1 MPTGRVL
8 PDERHRRD
16 VAGIRAM
23 GENDFSGGGHDATS
37 RGGVRMMRRW
47 VILAATLASFMAP
60 PALAQPPAKRDAI
73 RIGILSDLSGSFAD
87 VAGPGS
93 VVAAQ
98 LAAEDFGGRA
108 AGLPVQILS
117 GDHQNRADTGSALAR
132 RWFDTEGV
140 DAVVDLPNSAIA
152 LAVGEVAR
160 TANRVA
166 LVTAAVASRLTG
178 EACSPN
184 LIHYSLDTWSM
195 SNVPSRALVQAGG
208 TSWFYVT
215 ADYAFGHDLEKQSMD
230 AVTRAGGT
238 VLGSVRHPLGTT
250 DFSSV
255 LLQAQ
260 ASRAKV
266 VALANSQADFINS
279 MKQTSEFGLA
289 RRGQRVVGLAV
300 YVSDIVSLGLEATQG
315 VTVVGNWYWDLNEG
329 TRAFARRFAE
339 KMGGRMPTD
348 LQANVYAAV
357 THFLRAAD
365 ALGQSTDGQAVVA
378 RMKAMPT
385 EDTIFGRGTIRADG
399 RRISPVYVFNVKA
412 PSESRGRYDV
422 YKLERE
428 VPAEE
433 AYRPI
438 GQGGCPLVRGG

>member
-1 MPTGRVL
+1 MMLLATAL
-8 PDERHRRD
+8 
-16 VAGIRAM
+16 AG
-23 GENDFSGGGHDATS
+23 
-37 RGGVRMMRRW
+37 
-47 VILAATLASFMAP
+47 LAAL
-60 PALAQPPAKRDAI
+60 PAAAQQVPKRDAI

-108 AGLPVQILS
+108 AGLPVHILS
-117 GDHQNRADTGSALAR
+117 GDHQNRPDTGSALAR

-160 TANRVA
+160 SANRVA

-178 EACSPN
+178 DACSPN

-195 SNVPSRALVQAGG
+195 SNVPSRALVQSGG
-208 TSWFYVT
+208 TNWFYVT

-230 AVTRAGGT
+230 AVTRAGGK

-260 ASRAKV
+260 SSRASI
-266 VALANSQADFINS
+266 VALSNSQADFINS
-279 MKQTSEFGLA
+279 MKQAAEFGLA

-300 YVSDIVSLGLEATQG
+300 YLSDIVSLGLEATQG
-315 VTVVGNWYWDLNEG
+315 ATVVGNWYWDLNEG
-329 TRAFARRFAE
+329 TRSFARRFGE
-339 KMGGRMPTD
+339 RMGGRMPTD

-365 ALGQSTDGQAVVA
+365 ALGSSTDGRAFVA
-378 RMKAMPT
+378 KMKALPT
-385 EDTIFGRGTIRADG
+385 EDSIFGRGSIRADG
-399 RRISPVYVFNVKA
+399 RRVSPVYVFNVKSPA
-412 PSESRGRYDV
+412 ESRGRYDV
-422 YKLERE
+422 YRLERE
-428 VPAEE
+428 VPIEE
-433 AYRPI
+433 AYRPVE
-438 GQGGCPLVRGG
+438 QGGCPLLRGR

>member
-1 MPTGRVL
+1 MIRRMVL
-8 PDERHRRD
+8 
-16 VAGIRAM
+16 M
-23 GENDFSGGGHDATS
+23 ATA
-37 RGGVRMMRRW
+37 
-47 VILAATLASFMAP
+47 LAAGLAAL
-60 PALAQPPAKRDAI
+60 PAAAQQVPRRDAI
-73 RIGILSDLSGSFAD
+73 RIGVLSDLSGSFAD

-117 GDHQNRADTGSALAR
+117 GDHQNRPDTGSALAR

-152 LAVGEVAR
+152 LAVGDVAR
-160 TANRVA
+160 SANRVA

-184 LIHYSLDTWSM
+184 LVHYSLDTWSM
-195 SNVPSRALVQAGG
+195 SNVPSRALVQSGG

-215 ADYAFGHDLEKQSMD
+215 ADYAFGHDLEKQSTD
-230 AVTRAGGT
+230 AVTRAGGR

-260 ASRAKV
+260 ASRASV
-266 VALANSQADFINS
+266 VALSNSQADFINS
-279 MKQTSEFGLA
+279 MKQAAEFGLA

-300 YVSDIVSLGLEATQG
+300 YIPDIVSLGLEATQG
-315 VTVVGNWYWDLNEG
+315 ATVVGNWYWDLNDG
-329 TRAFARRFAE
+329 TRGFARRFGE
-339 KMGGRMPTD
+339 RMGGRMPTD

-365 ALGQSTDGQAVVA
+365 ASGSSADGRAVVA
-378 RMKAMPT
+378 KMKELPT
-385 EDTIFGRGTIRADG
+385 EDPIFGRGMIRADG
-399 RRISPVYVFNVKA
+399 RRVSPVYVFNVKA
-412 PSESRGRYDV
+412 PAASRGRYDV
-422 YKLERE
+422 YTVERE
-428 VPAEE
+428 VPVEE
-433 AYRPI
+433 AYRPLE
-438 GQGGCPLVRGG
+438 QGGCPLLRGG

>member
-1 MPTGRVL
+1 M
-8 PDERHRRD
+8 
-16 VAGIRAM
+16 IR
-23 GENDFSGGGHDATS
+23 
-37 RGGVRMMRRW
+37 RMMLLATALAG
-47 VILAATLASFMAP
+47 LAAL
-60 PALAQPPAKRDAI
+60 PAAAQQVPKRDAI

-108 AGLPVQILS
+108 AGLPVHILS
-117 GDHQNRADTGSALAR
+117 GDHQNRPDTGSALAR

-160 TANRVA
+160 SANRVA

-178 EACSPN
+178 DACSPN

-195 SNVPSRALVQAGG
+195 SNVPSRALVQSGG
-208 TSWFYVT
+208 TNWFYVT

-230 AVTRAGGT
+230 AVTRAGGK

-260 ASRAKV
+260 SSRASI
-266 VALANSQADFINS
+266 VALSNSQADFINS
-279 MKQTSEFGLA
+279 MKQAAEFGLA

-300 YVSDIVSLGLEATQG
+300 YLSDIVSLGLEATQG
-315 VTVVGNWYWDLNEG
+315 ATVVGNWYWDLNEG
-329 TRAFARRFAE
+329 TRSFARRFGE
-339 KMGGRMPTD
+339 RMGGRMPTD

-365 ALGQSTDGQAVVA
+365 ALGSSTDGRAIVA
-378 RMKAMPT
+378 KMKALPT
-385 EDTIFGRGTIRADG
+385 EDSIFGRGSIRADG
-399 RRISPVYVFNVKA
+399 RRVSPVYVFNVKSPA
-412 PSESRGRYDV
+412 ESRGRYDV
-422 YKLERE
+422 YRLERE
-428 VPAEE
+428 VPIEE
-433 AYRPI
+433 AYRPVE
-438 GQGGCPLVRGG
+438 QGACPLLRGR

>member
-1 MPTGRVL
+1 M
-8 PDERHRRD
+8 
-16 VAGIRAM
+16 IR
-23 GENDFSGGGHDATS
+23 
-37 RGGVRMMRRW
+37 RMMLLATALAG
-47 VILAATLASFMAP
+47 LAAL
-60 PALAQPPAKRDAI
+60 PAAAQQVQKRDAV
-73 RIGILSDLSGSFAD
+73 RIGVLSDLSGSFAD

-108 AGLPVQILS
+108 AGLPLQILS
-117 GDHQNRADTGSALAR
+117 GDHQNRPDTGSALAR

-152 LAVGEVAR
+152 LAVGDVAR
-160 TANRVA
+160 SANRVA

-178 EACSPN
+178 DACSPN

-195 SNVPSRALVQAGG
+195 SNVPSRALVQSGG

-230 AVTRAGGT
+230 AVTRAGGK
-238 VLGSVRHPLGTT
+238 VVGSVRHPLGTT

-260 ASRAKV
+260 ASRAGI
-266 VALANSQADFINS
+266 VALSNSQADFINS
-279 MKQTSEFGLA
+279 MKQAAEFGLA

-315 VTVVGNWYWDLNEG
+315 ATVVGNWYWDMNEG
-329 TRAFARRFAE
+329 TRSFARRFGE
-339 KMGGRMPTD
+339 RMGGRMPTD

-365 ALGQSTDGQAVVA
+365 ALGSSADGRAVVA
-378 RMKAMPT
+378 KMKALPT
-385 EDTIFGRGTIRADG
+385 EDSIFGRGVIRADG
-399 RRISPVYVFNVKA
+399 RRVSPVYVFNVKSPA
-412 PSESRGRYDV
+412 ESRGRYDV
-422 YKLERE
+422 YRLERE
-428 VPAEE
+428 VPIEE
-433 AYRPI
+433 AYRPVE
-438 GQGGCPLVRGG
+438 QGGCPLLRGG

>member
-1 MPTGRVL
+1 M
-8 PDERHRRD
+8 
-16 VAGIRAM
+16 IK
-23 GENDFSGGGHDATS
+23 
-37 RGGVRMMRRW
+37 RMML
-47 VILAATLASFMAP
+47 LATALAGLATL
-60 PALAQPPAKRDAI
+60 PAAAQQVSKRDAI

-108 AGLPVQILS
+108 AGLPVQILP
-117 GDHQNRADTGSALAR
+117 GDHQNRPDTGSALAR

-160 TANRVA
+160 SANRVA

-178 EACSPN
+178 DACSPN

-195 SNVPSRALVQAGG
+195 SNVPSRALVQSGG
-208 TSWFYVT
+208 TNWFYIT

-230 AVTRAGGT
+230 AVTRAGGK

-260 ASRAKV
+260 ASRASV

-279 MKQTSEFGLA
+279 MKQAAEFGLA

-315 VTVVGNWYWDLNEG
+315 ATVVGNWYWDLNDG
-329 TRAFARRFAE
+329 TRSFARRFGE
-339 KMGGRMPTD
+339 RMGGRMPTD

-365 ALGQSTDGQAVVA
+365 ALGSSSDGRAVA
-378 RMKAMPT
+378 AKMKALPT
-385 EDTIFGRGTIRADG
+385 EDPIFGRGVIRADG
-399 RRISPVYVFNVKA
+399 RRVSPVYVFNVKSPA
-412 PSESRGRYDV
+412 ASRGRYDV
-422 YKLERE
+422 YSLERE
-428 VPAEE
+428 VPVEE
-433 AYRPI
+433 AYRPVE
-438 GQGGCPLVRGG
+438 QGGCPLVRGG

>member
-1 MPTGRVL
+1 MIRRVML
-8 PDERHRRD
+8 LATAL
-16 VAGIRAM
+16 AG
-23 GENDFSGGGHDATS
+23 
-37 RGGVRMMRRW
+37 
-47 VILAATLASFMAP
+47 LAAL
-60 PALAQPPAKRDAI
+60 PAATQQVPKRDAI

-98 LAAEDFGGRA
+98 LAAEDFGGRT

-160 TANRVA
+160 GANRVA

-178 EACSPN
+178 DACSPN

-195 SNVPSRALVQAGG
+195 SNVPSRALVQSGG
-208 TSWFYVT
+208 ANWFYVT

-230 AVTRAGGT
+230 AVTRAGGK

-260 ASRAKV
+260 ASRAGV
-266 VALANSQADFINS
+266 VALSNSQADFINS
-279 MKQTSEFGLA
+279 MKQAAEFGLA

-300 YVSDIVSLGLEATQG
+300 YVPDIVSLGLEATQG
-315 VTVVGNWYWDLNEG
+315 ATVVGNWYWDLNEG
-329 TRAFARRFAE
+329 TRSFARRFGE
-339 KMGGRMPTD
+339 RMGGRMPTD

-357 THFLRAAD
+357 THFLRSAD
-365 ALGQSTDGQAVVA
+365 ALGGSTDGRAVVA
-378 RMKAMPT
+378 KMKALPT
-385 EDTIFGRGTIRADG
+385 EDSIFGRGMIRADG
-399 RRISPVYVFNVKA
+399 RRVSPVYVFNVKSPA
-412 PSESRGRYDV
+412 ESRGRYDV
-422 YKLERE
+422 YRLERE
-428 VPAEE
+428 VPTEE
-433 AYRPI
+433 AYRPME
-438 GQGGCPLVRGG
+438 QGGCPILRGG

>member
-1 MPTGRVL
+1 M
-8 PDERHRRD
+8 
-16 VAGIRAM
+16 IR
-23 GENDFSGGGHDATS
+23 
-37 RGGVRMMRRW
+37 RMMLLATALAG
-47 VILAATLASFMAP
+47 LAAL
-60 PALAQPPAKRDAI
+60 PAAAQQVPKRDAI

-108 AGLPVQILS
+108 AGLPVHILS
-117 GDHQNRADTGSALAR
+117 GDHQNRPDTGSALAR

-160 TANRVA
+160 SANRVA

-178 EACSPN
+178 DACSPN

-195 SNVPSRALVQAGG
+195 SNVPSRALVQSGG
-208 TSWFYVT
+208 TNWFYVT

-230 AVTRAGGT
+230 AVTRAGGK

-260 ASRAKV
+260 SSRASI
-266 VALANSQADFINS
+266 VALSNSQADFINS
-279 MKQTSEFGLA
+279 MKQAAEFGLA

-315 VTVVGNWYWDLNEG
+315 ATVVGNWYWDLNEG
-329 TRAFARRFAE
+329 TRSFARRFGE
-339 KMGGRMPTD
+339 RMGGRMPTD

-365 ALGQSTDGQAVVA
+365 ALGSSTDGRAIVA
-378 RMKAMPT
+378 KMKALPT
-385 EDTIFGRGTIRADG
+385 EDSIFGRGLIRADG
-399 RRISPVYVFNVKA
+399 RRVSPVYVFNVKSPA
-412 PSESRGRYDV
+412 ESRGRYDV
-422 YKLERE
+422 YRLERE
-428 VPAEE
+428 VPIEE
-433 AYRPI
+433 AYRPVE
-438 GQGGCPLVRGG
+438 QGGCPLLRGR

>member
-1 MPTGRVL
+1 M
-8 PDERHRRD
+8 
-16 VAGIRAM
+16 IR
-23 GENDFSGGGHDATS
+23 
-37 RGGVRMMRRW
+37 RMMLLATALAG
-47 VILAATLASFMAP
+47 LAAL
-60 PALAQPPAKRDAI
+60 PAAAQQVPKRDAI

-98 LAAEDFGGRA
+98 LAAEDFGGRT

-117 GDHQNRADTGSALAR
+117 GDHQNRPDTGSALAR

-160 TANRVA
+160 SANRVA

-178 EACSPN
+178 DACSPN

-195 SNVPSRALVQAGG
+195 SNVPSRALVQSGG
-208 TSWFYVT
+208 TTWFYIT

-230 AVTRAGGT
+230 AVTRAGGK

-260 ASRAKV
+260 ASRASI
-266 VALANSQADFINS
+266 VALSNSQADFINS
-279 MKQTSEFGLA
+279 MKQAAEFGLA

-315 VTVVGNWYWDLNEG
+315 ATVVGNWYWDLNEG
-329 TRAFARRFAE
+329 TRSFARRFGE
-339 KMGGRMPTD
+339 RMGGRMPTD

-365 ALGQSTDGQAVVA
+365 ALGGSTDGRAIVA
-378 RMKAMPT
+378 KMKALPT
-385 EDTIFGRGTIRADG
+385 EDSIFGRGMIRADG
-399 RRISPVYVFNVKA
+399 RRVSPVYVFNVKSPA
-412 PSESRGRYDV
+412 ASRGRYDV
-422 YKLERE
+422 YRLERE
-428 VPAEE
+428 VPIEE
-433 AYRPI
+433 AYRPVE
-438 GQGGCPLVRGG
+438 QGGCPLLRGG

>member
-1 MPTGRVL
+1 MSGLGAGL
-8 PDERHRRD
+8 PQIAQSQPAPRREA
-16 VAGIRAM
+16 V
-23 GENDFSGGGHDATS
+23 
-37 RGGVRMMRRW
+37 
-47 VILAATLASFMAP
+47 
-60 PALAQPPAKRDAI
+60 
-73 RIGILSDLSGSFAD
+73 RIGIMSDLSGSFAD

-108 AGLPVQILS
+108 ARLPVQILS
-117 GDHQNRADTGSALAR
+117 GDHQNRADTGSAIAR

-140 DAVVDLPNSAIA
+140 DAIVDLPNSAVA

-160 TANRVA
+160 NANRVA

-178 EACSPN
+178 DLCSPN

-195 SNVPSRALVQAGG
+195 SNVPSRALVQQGG

-215 ADYAFGHDLEKQSMD
+215 ADYAFGHDLEKQSSE
-230 AVTRAGGT
+230 AVTLAGGR

-260 ASRAKV
+260 ASRASV

-279 MKQTSEFGLA
+279 MKQASEFGLV

-300 YVSDIVSLGLEATQG
+300 YISDIVSLGLETTQG
-315 VTVVGNWYWDLNEG
+315 AIVVGNFYWDLTDG
-329 TRAFARRFAE
+329 TRGFARRFAE
-339 KMGGRMPTD
+339 RSGGRMPTD

-357 THFLRAAD
+357 THYLKAVE
-365 ALGQSTDGQAVVA
+365 ALGNSTDGRAVVA
-378 RMKAMPT
+378 RMKATPT
-385 EDTIFGRGTIRADG
+385 EDAVFGSGQIRADG
-399 RRISPVYVFNVKA
+399 RRISPVYVFQVKA
-412 PSESRGRYDV
+412 PAASTGRYDV
-422 YKLERE
+422 YRLIRD
-428 VPAEE
+428 VPLEE

-438 GQGGCPLVRGG
+438 AQGGCPLVQ

>member
-1 MPTGRVL
+1 
-8 PDERHRRD
+8 
-16 VAGIRAM
+16 
-23 GENDFSGGGHDATS
+23 
-37 RGGVRMMRRW
+37 MRRTMLLATALAG
-47 VILAATLASFMAP
+47 LAAL
-60 PALAQPPAKRDAI
+60 PAAAQQVPKRDAV
-73 RIGILSDLSGSFAD
+73 RIGVLSDLSGSFAD

-98 LAAEDFGGRA
+98 LAAEDFGGRT
-108 AGLPVQILS
+108 AGLPVQILP

-160 TANRVA
+160 GANRVA

-178 EACSPN
+178 DACSPN

-195 SNVPSRALVQAGG
+195 SNVPSRALVQSGG
-208 TSWFYVT
+208 ANWFYVT

-230 AVTRAGGT
+230 AVTRAGGK

-260 ASRAKV
+260 ASRAGV
-266 VALANSQADFINS
+266 VALSNSQADFINS
-279 MKQTSEFGLA
+279 MKQAAEFGLA

-300 YVSDIVSLGLEATQG
+300 YVPDIVSLGLEATQG
-315 VTVVGNWYWDLNEG
+315 ATVVGNWYWDLNEG
-329 TRAFARRFAE
+329 TRSFARRFGE
-339 KMGGRMPTD
+339 RMGGRMPTD

-357 THFLRAAD
+357 THFLRSAD
-365 ALGQSTDGQAVVA
+365 ALGGSTDGRAVVA
-378 RMKAMPT
+378 RMKALPT
-385 EDTIFGRGTIRADG
+385 EDSIFGRGMIRADG
-399 RRISPVYVFNVKA
+399 RRVSPVYVFNVKSPA
-412 PSESRGRYDV
+412 ESRGRYDV
-422 YKLERE
+422 YRLERE
-428 VPAEE
+428 VPVEE
-433 AYRPI
+433 AYRPVE
-438 GQGGCPLVRGG
+438 QGGCPLVRGG

>member
-1 MPTGRVL
+1 M
-8 PDERHRRD
+8 
-16 VAGIRAM
+16 IR
-23 GENDFSGGGHDATS
+23 
-37 RGGVRMMRRW
+37 RMMLLATALAG
-47 VILAATLASFMAP
+47 LAAL
-60 PALAQPPAKRDAI
+60 PAAAQQVPKRDAI
-73 RIGILSDLSGSFAD
+73 RIGILSDLSGGFAD

-108 AGLPVQILS
+108 AGLPVHILS
-117 GDHQNRADTGSALAR
+117 GDHQNRPDTGSALAR

-160 TANRVA
+160 SANRVA

-178 EACSPN
+178 DACSPN
-184 LIHYSLDTWSM
+184 LVHYSLDTWSM
-195 SNVPSRALVQAGG
+195 SNVPSRALVQSGG
-208 TSWFYVT
+208 TNWFYVT

-230 AVTRAGGT
+230 AVTRAGGK

-260 ASRAKV
+260 SSRASI
-266 VALANSQADFINS
+266 VALSNSQADFINS
-279 MKQTSEFGLA
+279 MKQAAEFGLA

-315 VTVVGNWYWDLNEG
+315 ATVVGNWYWDLNEG
-329 TRAFARRFAE
+329 TRSFARRFGE
-339 KMGGRMPTD
+339 RMGGRMPTD

-365 ALGQSTDGQAVVA
+365 ALGSSTDGRAIVA
-378 RMKAMPT
+378 KMKALPT
-385 EDTIFGRGTIRADG
+385 EDSIFGRGLIRADG
-399 RRISPVYVFNVKA
+399 RRVSPVYVFNVKSPA
-412 PSESRGRYDV
+412 ASRGRYDV
-422 YKLERE
+422 YRLERE
-428 VPAEE
+428 VPIEE
-433 AYRPI
+433 AYRPVE
-438 GQGGCPLVRGG
+438 QGRCPLVRGR

>member
-1 MPTGRVL
+1 M
-8 PDERHRRD
+8 
-16 VAGIRAM
+16 IR
-23 GENDFSGGGHDATS
+23 
-37 RGGVRMMRRW
+37 RMMM
-47 VILAATLASFMAP
+47 LATALAGLAAP
-60 PALAQPPAKRDAI
+60 PAAAQQAPKRDAV

-93 VVAAQ
+93 IVAAQ
-98 LAAEDFGGRA
+98 LAAEDFGGRT

-117 GDHQNRADTGSALAR
+117 GDHQNRPDTGSALAR

-160 TANRVA
+160 SANRVA
-166 LVTAAVASRLTG
+166 LVTAAVSSRLTG
-178 EACSPN
+178 DACSPN

-195 SNVPSRALVQAGG
+195 SNVPSRALVRSGG
-208 TSWFYVT
+208 TTWFYVT

-230 AVTRAGGT
+230 AVTRAGGR

-260 ASRAKV
+260 ASRASI
-266 VALANSQADFINS
+266 VALSNSQADFINS
-279 MKQTSEFGLA
+279 MKQAAEFGLA

-315 VTVVGNWYWDLNEG
+315 ATVVGNWYWDLNEG
-329 TRAFARRFAE
+329 TRSFARRFGE
-339 KMGGRMPTD
+339 RMGGRMPTD

-365 ALGQSTDGQAVVA
+365 ALGNSTDGRAVVA
-378 RMKAMPT
+378 KMKALPT
-385 EDTIFGRGTIRADG
+385 EDSIFGRGMIRADG
-399 RRISPVYVFNVKA
+399 RRVSPVYVFNVKSPA
-412 PSESRGRYDV
+412 ASRGRYDV
-422 YKLERE
+422 YGLERE
-428 VPAEE
+428 VPIEE
-433 AYRPI
+433 AYRPVE
-438 GQGGCPLVRGG
+438 QGGCPLLRGG

>member
-1 MPTGRVL
+1 M
-8 PDERHRRD
+8 
-16 VAGIRAM
+16 IR
-23 GENDFSGGGHDATS
+23 
-37 RGGVRMMRRW
+37 RMMLLATALAG
-47 VILAATLASFMAP
+47 LAAL
-60 PALAQPPAKRDAI
+60 PAAAQQVSKRDAI

-108 AGLPVQILS
+108 AGLPVHILS
-117 GDHQNRADTGSALAR
+117 GDHQNRPDTGSALAR

-160 TANRVA
+160 SANRVA

-178 EACSPN
+178 DACSPN

-195 SNVPSRALVQAGG
+195 SNVPSRALVQSGG
-208 TSWFYVT
+208 TNWFYVT

-230 AVTRAGGT
+230 AVTRAGGK

-260 ASRAKV
+260 ASRASI
-266 VALANSQADFINS
+266 VALSNSQADFINS
-279 MKQTSEFGLA
+279 MKQAAEFGLA

-300 YVSDIVSLGLEATQG
+300 YISDIVSLGLEATQG
-315 VTVVGNWYWDLNEG
+315 ATVVGNWYWDLNEG
-329 TRAFARRFAE
+329 TRSFARRFGE
-339 KMGGRMPTD
+339 RMGGRMPTD

-357 THFLRAAD
+357 THFLRVAD
-365 ALGQSTDGQAVVA
+365 ALGSSTDGRAIVA
-378 RMKAMPT
+378 KMKALPT
-385 EDTIFGRGTIRADG
+385 EDSIFGRGLIRADG
-399 RRISPVYVFNVKA
+399 RRVSPVYVFNVKSPA
-412 PSESRGRYDV
+412 ESRGRYDV
-422 YKLERE
+422 YRLERE
-428 VPAEE
+428 VPIEE
-433 AYRPI
+433 AYRPVE
-438 GQGGCPLVRGG
+438 QGGCPLLRGR

>member
-1 MPTGRVL
+1 M
-8 PDERHRRD
+8 
-16 VAGIRAM
+16 IR
-23 GENDFSGGGHDATS
+23 
-37 RGGVRMMRRW
+37 RMMM
-47 VILAATLASFMAP
+47 LATALAGLAAP
-60 PALAQPPAKRDAI
+60 PAAAQQAPKRDAV

-98 LAAEDFGGRA
+98 LAAEDFGGRT

-117 GDHQNRADTGSALAR
+117 GDHQNRPDTGSALAR

-160 TANRVA
+160 SANRVA
-166 LVTAAVASRLTG
+166 LVTAAVSSRLTG
-178 EACSPN
+178 DACSPN

-195 SNVPSRALVQAGG
+195 SNVPSRALVQSGG
-208 TSWFYVT
+208 TTWFYVT

-230 AVTRAGGT
+230 AVTRAGGR

-260 ASRAKV
+260 ASRASI
-266 VALANSQADFINS
+266 VALSNSQADFINS
-279 MKQTSEFGLA
+279 MKQAAEFGLA

-315 VTVVGNWYWDLNEG
+315 ATVVGNWYWDLNEG
-329 TRAFARRFAE
+329 TRSFARRFGE
-339 KMGGRMPTD
+339 RMGGRMPTD

-365 ALGQSTDGQAVVA
+365 ALGSSTDGRAVVA
-378 RMKAMPT
+378 KMKALPT
-385 EDTIFGRGTIRADG
+385 DDSIFGRGMIRADG
-399 RRISPVYVFNVKA
+399 RRVSPVYVFNVKSPA
-412 PSESRGRYDV
+412 ASRGRYDV
-422 YKLERE
+422 YGLERE
-428 VPAEE
+428 VPIEE
-433 AYRPI
+433 AYRPVE
-438 GQGGCPLVRGG
+438 QGGCPLLRGG

>member
-1 MPTGRVL
+1 M
-8 PDERHRRD
+8 
-16 VAGIRAM
+16 IR
-23 GENDFSGGGHDATS
+23 
-37 RGGVRMMRRW
+37 RMMM
-47 VILAATLASFMAP
+47 LATALAGLAAP
-60 PALAQPPAKRDAI
+60 PAAAQQAPKRDAV

-98 LAAEDFGGRA
+98 LAAEDFGGRT

-117 GDHQNRADTGSALAR
+117 GDHQNRPDTGSALAR

-160 TANRVA
+160 SANRVA
-166 LVTAAVASRLTG
+166 LVTAAVSSRLTG
-178 EACSPN
+178 DACSPN

-195 SNVPSRALVQAGG
+195 SNVPSRALVPSGG
-208 TSWFYVT
+208 TTWFYVT

-230 AVTRAGGT
+230 AVTRAGGR

-260 ASRAKV
+260 ASRASI
-266 VALANSQADFINS
+266 VALSNSQADFINS
-279 MKQTSEFGLA
+279 MKQAAEFGLA

-315 VTVVGNWYWDLNEG
+315 ATVVGNWYWDLNEG
-329 TRAFARRFAE
+329 TRSFARRFGE
-339 KMGGRMPTD
+339 RMGGRMPTD

-365 ALGQSTDGQAVVA
+365 ALGSSTDGRAVVA
-378 RMKAMPT
+378 KMKALPT
-385 EDTIFGRGTIRADG
+385 EDSIFGRGMIRADG
-399 RRISPVYVFNVKA
+399 RRVSPVYVFNVKSPA
-412 PSESRGRYDV
+412 ASRGRYDV
-422 YKLERE
+422 YGLERE
-428 VPAEE
+428 VPIKE
-433 AYRPI
+433 AYRPAE
-438 GQGGCPLVRGG
+438 QGGCPLLRGG